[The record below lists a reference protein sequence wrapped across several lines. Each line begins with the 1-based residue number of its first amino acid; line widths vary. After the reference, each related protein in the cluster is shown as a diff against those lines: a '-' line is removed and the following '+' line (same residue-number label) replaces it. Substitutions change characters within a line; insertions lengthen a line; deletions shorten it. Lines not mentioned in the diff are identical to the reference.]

1 MDGLSP
7 CPALCNAAL
16 SMLAKLGEKHN
27 HTVSKPWAETLSALL
42 EDIFPGQLS
51 VLRQDWGGYIL

>member
-1 MDGLSP
+1 
-7 CPALCNAAL
+7 
-16 SMLAKLGEKHN
+16 MLAKLGEKYN